1 MSDPVAVVLASLPDY
16 GQLLGLAAVDLHGLD
31 GPRYYAGL
39 GFAPVPGNP
48 HGLVRLQDGAELLA
62 DEAARAAG
70 ALDSVRDV
78 AWEGADAAAF
88 RSRVAALPPVLLR
101 YATALRQF
109 SVLADDAHAALR
121 TGKGRAE
128 ALDREAVA
136 VKASLVS
143 SGPLTLPGEVARLV
157 HLLGEGVELYRET
170 RARLTELGLEMEA
183 LSRQLPRGPDTA
195 VSRWVDTVADAT
207 GYLDRTF
214 GSPITHAAVDA
225 HPAEAHLVAGL
236 LGDLASIVAVVPHP
250 VAYGAAA
257 ALGAGSFTVDQRLYR
272 RGATNMRGEAIVT
285 RAEYLAAA
293 ATAVP
298 LPAVGPET
306 RGAVRAV
313 TQATEQARRTDE
325 VLAGGPPETPL
336 QRVSAVATATGSPF
350 VPPVL
355 DYLDDS
361 GVGSGRRAAPDV
373 RVRVRTAGPSC
384 RR

>member
-16 GQLLGLAAVDLHGLD
+16 GQVLGLAAVDLHGLD

-88 RSRVAALPPVLLR
+88 RSRVEALPPVLLR

-225 HPAEAHLVAGL
+225 HPAEAHL
-236 LGDLASIVAVVPHP
+236 
-250 VAYGAAA
+250 
-257 ALGAGSFTVDQRLYR
+257 LYR
-272 RGATNMRGEAIVT
+272 RGATNVRGEAIVT

-355 DYLDDS
+355 DYLDDR

-373 RVRVRTAGPSC
+373 RVRVRTAGPPC